1 MPRAMLPKNSEEQMG
16 AIAALDLVVF
26 VVVVAFV
33 YASITQVL
41 IPIFQDKPLFP
52 FFRQRRLERELRE
65 VEERDRGCPETG
77 KGRQPSTAGQG
88 CGPFHK
94 E

>member
-1 MPRAMLPKNSEEQMG
+1 MG

-65 VEERDRGCPETG
+65 AREREDEARLKKEIVDAQRRARDVNRPRPA
-77 KGRQPSTAGQG
+77 KVVDHSTRS
-88 CGPFHK
+88 
-94 E
+94 EL